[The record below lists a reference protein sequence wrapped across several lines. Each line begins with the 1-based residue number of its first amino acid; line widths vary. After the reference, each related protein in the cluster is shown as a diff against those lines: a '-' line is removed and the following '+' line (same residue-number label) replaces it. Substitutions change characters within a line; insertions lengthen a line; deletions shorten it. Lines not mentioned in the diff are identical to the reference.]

1 MTASALGARNRPDL
15 DGALDQARTDY
26 GAKRAKSLEAF
37 EAATQV
43 MPGGNTR
50 TVLFHGP
57 FPFRAG
63 RGSEAYL
70 WDVDDNKVLNLLGDF
85 TAGLFGHDNAKIRAA
100 ITAALD
106 DGLNFGAHNTY
117 EPRFAALICDRFSS
131 IEKVRFTNSGTEA
144 NLMAITTA
152 RAVTGRSKILVF
164 EGGYHGGVL
173 NFRPGISTSAPF
185 PWVIA
190 PYNDTAAAVAAIR
203 DNAADLAAVL
213 VEPMLGS
220 GGCVPGT
227 GEFLAALREESE
239 RAGSLLIL
247 DEVMTSR
254 LGGHGAQSLHGIAPD
269 LTTLGKWIGGGMS
282 FGAFGGRGDAMDI
295 YDPRRSDAVPH
306 AGTFQ
311 NNVLTMA
318 AGITA
323 LGEIYTPEHAV
334 AHDARGEAL
343 RDRLN
348 GIADEIGVP
357 VRSTGMGSLMNL
369 HPTTRPITDHAG
381 VVGADDRLRE
391 LIFLDLLD
399 AGYYVARRGFIA
411 LQLPVTD
418 DDLDGFA
425 NAYRTVLEN
434 RANILQAYG

>member
-1 MTASALGARNRPDL
+1 
-15 DGALDQARTDY
+15 
-26 GAKRAKSLEAF
+26 
-37 EAATQV
+37 
-43 MPGGNTR
+43 
-50 TVLFHGP
+50 
-57 FPFRAG
+57 
-63 RGSEAYL
+63 
-70 WDVDDNKVLNLLGDF
+70 
-85 TAGLFGHDNAKIRAA
+85 
-100 ITAALD
+100 
-106 DGLNFGAHNTY
+106 
-117 EPRFAALICDRFSS
+117 
-131 IEKVRFTNSGTEA
+131 
-144 NLMAITTA
+144 
-152 RAVTGRSKILVF
+152 
-164 EGGYHGGVL
+164 
-173 NFRPGISTSAPF
+173 
-185 PWVIA
+185 
-190 PYNDTAAAVAAIR
+190 
-203 DNAADLAAVL
+203 
-213 VEPMLGS
+213 MLGS